1 MERVL
6 NWSII
11 ATNNMRICKH
21 GSKKDNFFYHIS
33 LSQIFKLLNLLMFP
47 MMLVLLGDRMLTGL
61 SMILDIRKVLR
72 LVLRERMNPI
82 SLGHSIPRPRLWLSF
97 WKYTTTYAHP
107 ELFTRKW
114 GTFGNVAYYY
124 SSCGWGRVCSSFTN
138 GPMVFQFWSSH
149 LHYQPK

>member
-1 MERVL
+1 
-6 NWSII
+6 
-11 ATNNMRICKH
+11 MRICKH

-97 WKYTTTYAHP
+97 
-107 ELFTRKW
+107 
-114 GTFGNVAYYY
+114 
-124 SSCGWGRVCSSFTN
+124 
-138 GPMVFQFWSSH
+138 
-149 LHYQPK
+149 